1 MKKVIL
7 VILVMLVVVVV
18 MGCGCLDIFRIEVI
32 TPTPTP
38 SPTPSYT
45 SSPTSPSA
53 PTITP
58 ISINPEVRTV
68 DITVDYKV
76 KSLGITLYDDSYTY
90 RLENTTMKDDEIRVK
105 VDKKVRE
112 VAQDKNIN
120 PDWVTYKCSIEVVR
134 R

>member
-1 MKKVIL
+1 MV
-7 VILVMLVVVVV
+7 VMVVV

-32 TPTPTP
+32 QTPTPTP
-38 SPTPSYT
+38 SPTPS
-45 SSPTSPSA
+45 SI

-58 ISINPEVRTV
+58 TPIPINPEVRTV

-76 KSLGITLYDDSYTY
+76 KSLGITLHDDSYTY
-90 RLENTTMKDDEIRVK
+90 RLENTTMTDDEIRVK
-105 VDKKVRE
+105 VGEKVRE

-120 PDWVTYKCSIEVVR
+120 PDWVTYECLIEVVR

>member
-7 VILVMLVVVVV
+7 VMLVMVVV

-32 TPTPTP
+32 QTPTPT
-38 SPTPSYT
+38 PTPSYT
-45 SSPTSPSA
+45 SSPTSPSV

-58 ISINPEVRTV
+58 IPINPEVRTV

-90 RLENTTMKDDEIRVK
+90 RLENTTMTDDEILVK
-105 VDKKVRE
+105 VDEKVRE

-120 PDWVTYKCSIEVVR
+120 PDWVTYECLIEVVR